1 MYSSRGRI
9 LNSQGRSRLDKSW
22 RYGRVFGDEQS
33 VFSVVHNR
41 FCRRR
46 AGSRDAEREEV
57 QSADL
62 FWGARRWRVKDWVM
76 SIVGEPSR

>member
-1 MYSSRGRI
+1 MHSLRDRI
-9 LNSQGRSRLDKSW
+9 LNPRGRSRLDKLW
-22 RYGRVFGDEQS
+22 RYGRVLGDEQS
-33 VFSVVHNR
+33 VFSVVHSR

-62 FWGARRWRVKDWVM
+62 FWRARRWRVKDWVM
-76 SIVGEPSR
+76 SIVGEQ